1 MSRALTRQKGF
12 ALIVS
17 MLVLLVLTILVVNA
31 VRNTSL
37 NEKMAGNYMD
47 RTRAQQAAEQ
57 ALRQGEAALA
67 NDLCSSST
75 GCTVSSLS
83 PLTVVAAS
91 VAAAT
96 AVPSSWSSAGAR
108 NVVLYDA
115 SNSVKQQLSSAQLN
129 VTLLADTF
137 LPTGKA
143 GCKPYSLMG
152 RGVGLDA
159 RAVVVLQ
166 TVAFV
171 CDF

>member
-75 GCTVSSLS
+75 GCRVSSLS
-83 PLTVVAAS
+83 PVTVAIAS

-96 AVPSSWSSAGAR
+96 TVPASWTSAGALD
-108 NVVLYDA
+108 VVLYDA
-115 SNSVKQQLSSAQLN
+115 SNSIKQQLSSAQLN

-152 RGVGLDA
+152 RGVGLDT